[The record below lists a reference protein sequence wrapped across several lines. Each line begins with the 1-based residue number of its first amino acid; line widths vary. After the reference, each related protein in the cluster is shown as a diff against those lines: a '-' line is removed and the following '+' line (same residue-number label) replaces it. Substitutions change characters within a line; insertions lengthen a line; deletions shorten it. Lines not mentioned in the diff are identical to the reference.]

1 MPHDPQ
7 MLTSKQVERIR
18 RSYPPGTRIQL
29 ASMDDSQGVPP
40 GTCGT
45 VVYVDDAGQIGMK
58 WDNGRSLSL
67 VPGVDS
73 FATMDPTPPQR
84 TAPGQENA
92 R

>member
-7 MLTSKQVERIR
+7 MFTSKQVERIR
-18 RSYPPGTRIQL
+18 RRYPPGTRIQL
-29 ASMDDSQGVPP
+29 ASIDGLQGVPD

-58 WDNGRSLSL
+58 WDNGSFRPL

-73 FATMDPTPPQR
+73 FAAMDPAPAQR